1 MKLISLVGGTAAAA
15 DVVVAEDVEAAVEE
29 DAPLLVELLV
39 EGEEAGVDEGLAE
52 TSFFFVL
59 STT

>member
-1 MKLISLVGGTAAAA
+1 MAV
-15 DVVVAEDVEAAVEE
+15 DVEATAEE

-52 TSFFFVL
+52 TGFFFVL